1 MRSYSRHRTP
11 ALPLAAFVFV
21 AGIGVGVAI
30 APAYFGRDLVADRRP
45 AGLSVETQPAST
57 APVRGSHAADVL
69 RVIDGD
75 TFEARVHIWP
85 GMDVTTKVRLRGIDA
100 PEMKARCDDESAKA
114 QSARDALVAMLA
126 EGDVRVDN
134 VGLDKYGGRVLAD
147 ASTRSV
153 QNVSQALLETGLARR
168 YGGGRRETWC
178 P

>member
-45 AGLSVETQPAST
+45 AGLSVETQPAYT

-100 PEMKARCDDESAKA
+100 PEMNARCDDERVKA
-114 QSARDALVAMLA
+114 VAARDALSRLLA
-126 EGDVRVDN
+126 EGG
-134 VGLDKYGGRVLAD
+134 VGIARIGQDKYGGRVDAD
-147 ASTRSV
+147 VSTQRTAD
-153 QNVSQALLETGLARR
+153 VSEALVARALVRR
-168 YGGGRRETWC
+168 YDGGRRESWC
-178 P
+178 G